1 MKMESYFSKN
11 ITDALKNDPPGEWMP
26 AMPDDCIRLSSGF
39 PAPNLVPVEG
49 IKNAVVDLLDD
60 EQDLPLHYLGTP
72 KMDQLKSMLQDRM
85 AERGM
90 PVSDKELLVTAGAC
104 QAIDFI
110 ARVFIDEQT
119 IIAIESPTYM
129 EALEVFQ
136 NYTSQFL
143 NVPVDEYGMQTDVLE
158 KMLEDRQQ
166 EGLSLPKLLYT
177 IPTFQNPTGTTMTEA
192 RRKHVIE
199 LAETYDFL
207 ILEDDAYGEL
217 YFDEQAVPLK
227 ALDRAERVL
236 YVGSLSKVVAPG
248 LRIGWVATTRE
259 TIQALYW
266 FKKDLD
272 HPFTQAI
279 MATFLEKNDLGK
291 RLEMLRNTYQARR
304 NVLLS
309 ALKEQMPDGVSWYV
323 PEGGYFIWIKVS
335 GVDTSLM
342 LDQALDAGV
351 SYVPGKYFFLEN
363 QESIEW
369 LRLSFSYASEEDMIE
384 GVRKLSKVVK
394 ESL

>member
-1 MKMESYFSKN
+1 MESYFSKN